1 MIERNPNT
9 PRFKEK
15 VDQIL
20 KMYQEAFAGFPW
32 FEDLSTEEVA
42 KRLSSS
48 ITKDGFESFVAENES
63 EEIIGALWFDT
74 PSFEQLQTERG
85 EKLAG
90 FVRNIYETTGHCEL
104 VWERELMVRPDYQR
118 QRIATR
124 LRMTFLTYLSGKY
137 PNGVLVLTRMRDDN
151 IGTLKIAQEL
161 GYRRTGIRMPSSQ
174 DPNIYHEFWYNYIK
188 GVKINK

>member
-9 PRFKEK
+9 LRFKEK
-15 VDQIL
+15 VDQVL
-20 KMYQEAFAGFPW
+20 KMYREAFAGFPW

-48 ITKDGFESFVAENES
+48 VTKDGFESFVAENER

-90 FVRNIYETTGHCEL
+90 FVGNIYETTGRCEL

-124 LRMTFLTYLSGKY
+124 LRMAFLTYLSGKY

-151 IGTLKIAQEL
+151 LGTLKIAQEL

-174 DPNIYHEFWYNYIK
+174 NPNIYHEFWYNHIK
-188 GVKINK
+188 GEEK